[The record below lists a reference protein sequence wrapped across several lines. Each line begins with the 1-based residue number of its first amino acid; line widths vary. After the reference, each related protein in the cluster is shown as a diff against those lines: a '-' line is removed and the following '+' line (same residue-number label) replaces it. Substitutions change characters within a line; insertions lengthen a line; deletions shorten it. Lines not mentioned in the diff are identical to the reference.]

1 MARDAALICAAPT
14 PVSLQEDKAMLRL
27 LPVVALIACA
37 TTPALADTYPVSGRF
52 GVVQSFTDKPPD
64 CTGKRTIAFNGDQ
77 RTDSKGGVPAY
88 RNRSVTANGASAW
101 KVIDIFTTGQ
111 ISNAQAVYTLRA
123 VKDGQ
128 LEMNMQPGGMIR
140 LQKCK

>member
-1 MARDAALICAAPT
+1 MKQTLFVI
-14 PVSLQEDKAMLRL
+14 
-27 LPVVALIACA
+27 ALIACA
-37 TTPALADTYPVSGRF
+37 AKPALADTYPVSGRF
-52 GVVQSFTDKPPD
+52 GVVTTFTDKPPD
-64 CTGKRTIAFNGDQ
+64 CTGKRTIAFNGDT

-88 RNRSVTANGASAW
+88 RNRSVQANGAASW

-111 ISNAQAVYTLRA
+111 ISNAQAVYTLRQ

>member
-1 MARDAALICAAPT
+1 
-14 PVSLQEDKAMLRL
+14 MLRV
-27 LPVVALIACA
+27 LPAIALIALSA
-37 TTPALADTYPVSGRF
+37 PALADTYPVNGRF
-52 GVVQSFTDKPPD
+52 GVVQGFTDKPPD
-64 CTGKRTIAFNGDQ
+64 CTGKRVIAFNGDT

-88 RNRSVTANGASAW
+88 RNKSVQANGAAAW

-128 LEMNMQPGGMIR
+128 LEMNMQPGGMLR

>member
-1 MARDAALICAAPT
+1 
-14 PVSLQEDKAMLRL
+14 MLRL
-27 LPVVALIACA
+27 LPVVALIAA

-64 CTGKRTIAFNGDQ
+64 CTGKRTIAFNGEQ

-88 RNRSVTANGASAW
+88 RNRSVQAAGASAW
-101 KVIDIFTTGQ
+101 RVIDIFTTGQ

-123 VKDGQ
+123 VKADQ

>member
-1 MARDAALICAAPT
+1 MT
-14 PVSLQEDKAMLRL
+14 RL
-27 LPVVALIACA
+27 LLTIALVALSA
-37 TTPALADTYPVSGRF
+37 PALADTYPVNGRF
-52 GVVQSFTDKPPD
+52 GVVTNFIDKPPD
-64 CTGKRTIAFNGDQ
+64 CTGKRVIAFNGDT

-88 RNRSVTANGASAW
+88 RNKSVQANGAAAW

-128 LEMNMQPGGMIR
+128 LEMNMQPGGMLR

>member
-1 MARDAALICAAPT
+1 MT
-14 PVSLQEDKAMLRL
+14 RL
-27 LPVVALIACA
+27 LLTIALFAA
-37 TTPALADTYPVSGRF
+37 AAPALADTYPVSGRF
-52 GVVQSFTDKPPD
+52 GVVPAFTDKPPD
-64 CTGKRTIAFNGDQ
+64 CNGKRVIAFNGDT

-88 RNRSVTANGASAW
+88 RNRSVQANGAAAW

>member
-1 MARDAALICAAPT
+1 
-14 PVSLQEDKAMLRL
+14 MLRI
-27 LPVVALIACA
+27 LPVIALIALSS
-37 TTPALADTYPVSGRF
+37 PALADSYPVDGRF
-52 GVVQSFTDKPPD
+52 GVVSSFTDKPVD
-64 CTGKRTIAFNGDQ
+64 CAGKRVVAFNGDQ

-88 RNRSVTANGASAW
+88 RNKSVQASGASSW

-128 LEMNMQPGGMIR
+128 LEMTMTPGGMIR

>member
-1 MARDAALICAAPT
+1 MKRALLLVALTCAA
-14 PVSLQEDKAMLRL
+14 A
-27 LPVVALIACA
+27 
-37 TTPALADTYPVSGRF
+37 PALADTYPVSGRF
-52 GVVQSFTDKPPD
+52 GVVPGFTDQPPD
-64 CTGKRTIAFNGDQ
+64 CNGKRGIAFNGEQ

-88 RNRSVTANGASAW
+88 RNKSVQANGASAW

-111 ISNAQAVYTLRA
+111 ISNAQAVYTLRQ

>member
-1 MARDAALICAAPT
+1 MT
-14 PVSLQEDKAMLRL
+14 RL
-27 LPVVALIACA
+27 LLTIALFAA
-37 TTPALADTYPVSGRF
+37 AAPALADTYPVSGRF
-52 GVVQSFTDKPPD
+52 GVVPSFTDKPPD
-64 CTGKRTIAFNGDQ
+64 CNGKRVIAFNGDT

-88 RNRSVTANGASAW
+88 RNKSVQASGAAAW

>member
-1 MARDAALICAAPT
+1 MM
-14 PVSLQEDKAMLRL
+14 QRL
-27 LPVVALIACA
+27 LIVTALIALSA
-37 TTPALADTYPVSGRF
+37 PALADSYPVSGRF
-52 GVVQSFTDKPPD
+52 GVVTSFTDKPPD
-64 CTGKRTIAFNGDQ
+64 CTGKRTIAFNGDT

-88 RNRSVTANGASAW
+88 RNRSVQANGAASW

-123 VKDGQ
+123 VKADQ
-128 LEMNMQPGGMIR
+128 LEMNMTPGGMIR